1 MSNVSNIDKNFIV
14 KTNIQKDNIRFFD
27 IRENPFKIY
36 GVFWENGKYRRI
48 SENTAKN
55 ISVGINALHAHTA
68 GGRVRF
74 VTDSKY
80 IAIVTNVGNVLKA
93 PHATLLGNAGFDMYV
108 GTQFAHSF
116 VPPYDFENTY
126 EGIAEFS
133 TSELREITIN
143 FPLYG
148 EVNEIYIGLENKAV
162 LSEASPYRNDNPIVF
177 YGSSITQG
185 GCASRPGR
193 SYQNIL
199 SREFNYDYI
208 NLGFSGRALGE
219 ETMANY
225 IKSLKMHAFVLD
237 YDHNAPTVEHL
248 KNTHERMYMTVRDA
262 HPDIPII
269 IMSRPKFKLTDEE
282 IERRSIIE
290 TTYKNAVSNG
300 DKNVY
305 FLDGKALTAICEDE
319 GTVDGI
325 HPSDLGFDSMAKALC
340 NLIIKYNI

>member
-1 MSNVSNIDKNFIV
+1 MPITNIDKNFNV
-14 KTNIQKDNIRFFD
+14 ETNIQKDNICFFD
-27 IRENPFKIY
+27 IRESPFKIY

-48 SENTAKN
+48 REATSKN
-55 ISVGINALHAHTA
+55 ISVGIHALHAHTA

-74 VTDSKY
+74 VTNSKY
-80 IAIVTNVGNVLKA
+80 VAISVNVGNVLKA

-108 GTQFAHSF
+108 GNQFMHSY
-116 VPPYDFENTY
+116 VPPYDFENNY
-126 EGIAEFS
+126 DGIAEFF
-133 TSELREITIN
+133 THEFREITIN

-148 EVNEIYIGLENKAV
+148 EVNEIYIGLEEGAV
-162 LSEASPYRNDNPIVF
+162 LKEAPPYKNANPIVF

-193 SYQNIL
+193 SYQNIV

-225 IKSLKMHAFVLD
+225 IKGLKMHAFVLD
-237 YDHNAPTVEHL
+237 YDHNAPTTEHL
-248 KNTHERMYMTVRDA
+248 KNTHEKMIITVRKA
-262 HPDIPII
+262 HPDMPII
-269 IMSRPKFKLTDEE
+269 IMSRPKYRLTDEE
-282 IERRSIIE
+282 KERRNIIE
-290 TTYKNAVSNG
+290 TTYKNAILNG

-305 FLDGKALTAICEDE
+305 FLDGAALTVMCEDE

-340 NLIIKYNI
+340 KLIRDNNI